1 MAWIVIG
8 VAYIPWASALLF
20 QVRHAGH
27 GSIGA
32 RGEGVTVDLLLFAL
46 LRIFETVF
54 PSRTLHK
61 EALAIVSI
69 AGAAAAVVFAKS
81 RLRLMSLSF
90 RESTQAISTS
100 PAPSSLGGTGLIAA
114 TLAGALAFA
123 VAFSPVSN
131 LLFEK
136 CLASVVPLALLLF
149 ARWVDIELTRP
160 DSSPTQPLMVA
171 LIALF
176 VVNSGFELH
185 ALSTRPRSDAREFA
199 EIVNRQMRP
208 TDLLIVAPEWSA
220 ASFNHYFKQ
229 TIEQVDYPN
238 PGRSGAI
245 DFSDVW
251 QRAADP
257 RALARTEAL
266 IADAHDHDRRV
277 WAVFGPQYRERV
289 DLRQIARAYQRH
301 EPRPIS
307 VLRVNQLRERLE
319 QLYGA
324 ADSSVASSRDTPI
337 YDELHVLLYSP
348 RLVRSAGAR

>member
-185 ALSTRPRSDAREFA
+185 ALSTRPRSNAREFA
-199 EIVNRQMRP
+199 EIVNRQIRP

-289 DLRQIARAYQRH
+289 DLSQIAQADQRQ
-301 EPRPIS
+301 PRSIS

-324 ADSSVASSRDTPI
+324 ADSSLASARDTPI

-348 RLVRSAGAR
+348 RSVHSAGAR